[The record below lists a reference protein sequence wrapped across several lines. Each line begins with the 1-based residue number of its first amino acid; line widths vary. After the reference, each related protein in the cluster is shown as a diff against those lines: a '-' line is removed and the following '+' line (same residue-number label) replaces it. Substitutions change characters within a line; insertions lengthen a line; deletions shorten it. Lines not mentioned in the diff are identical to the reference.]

1 MIDAS
6 ELKRQYRISLVAFLS
21 AGVLASLSTGYIYFT
36 TRSLVFLLQFLL
48 SLSGFVIHAIYLWIS
63 RTLYLKLSR
72 ELAHYHGKL
81 ESFASLIGVLI
92 VYVNLII
99 LFVLSAYR
107 IMFPSDIAEMTIF
120 SKITTAICITYNLIL
135 IIRCRVSLKNTGNI
149 VMRAQLIEATKNLV
163 TWLICAFTDIVA
175 TCFPEWVLSKYVEPV
190 SCIILV
196 FVVGYFYFGILK
208 RCTLD
213 LLDRSKVK
221 LQADVLKILAGFD
234 GVTAVSFR
242 TCGKR
247 IIVDASLRLSP
258 DDTWGKAE
266 SISRDISDKV
276 SANHPECHV
285 HVKVDFE

>member
-1 MIDAS
+1 MVDAS

-36 TRSLVFLLQFLL
+36 TKSLVFLLQFLL
-48 SLSGFVIHAIYLWIS
+48 SLSGFVIHGIYLWIS

-81 ESFASLIGVLI
+81 ESFASLIGVLV

-99 LFVLSAYR
+99 LFAISVFR
-107 IMFPSDIAEMTIF
+107 IMVPSDIAEMTVF
-120 SKITTAICITYNLIL
+120 SKISTAVCITYNLIL
-135 IIRCRVSLKNTGNI
+135 IIRCRISLKNTGNI

-163 TWLICAFTDIVA
+163 TWLLCAVTDIVA
-175 TCFPEWVLSKYVEPV
+175 TCFPNWVLAKFVEPV

-213 LLDRSKVK
+213 LLDKSKVN
-221 LQADVLKILAGFD
+221 LQSDVLKILAGFEC
-234 GVTAVSFR
+234 VTGASFR

-247 IIVDASLRLSP
+247 IIVDASLKLSP
-258 DDTWGKAE
+258 ADTWDKAE
-266 SISRDISDKV
+266 SVSRDISEKI
-276 SANHPECHV
+276 SRNHPECHV
-285 HVKVDFE
+285 HVKVDF